1 MGTREQDR
9 QRELEKYVQKRLGQY
24 RRVLEAFTGLDNA
37 RSADAEDVLQI
48 LDNPHSVLGSSCLS
62 TPTSTTSKESEE
74 TEEVTTDSQ
83 SADWVVYEGL

>member
-1 MGTREQDR
+1 MGTRKQDR
-9 QRELEKYVQKRLGQY
+9 QRKLEKYVQKRLGQHHK
-24 RRVLEAFTGLDNA
+24 VLEALTELDNEL
-37 RSADAEDVLQI
+37 SADAEFALQI

-62 TPTSTTSKESEE
+62 TPTPTTSKESEE